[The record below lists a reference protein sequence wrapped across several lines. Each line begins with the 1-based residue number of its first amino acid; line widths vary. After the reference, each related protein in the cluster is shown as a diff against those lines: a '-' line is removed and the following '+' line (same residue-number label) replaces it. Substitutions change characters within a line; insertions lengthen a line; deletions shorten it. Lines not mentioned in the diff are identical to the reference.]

1 MSRSPAFDAFASNTL
16 GVVGHPVPEAYI
28 EGLHGLTRGRVKV
41 NASSVRGYVTNYR
54 WLELSMEDDG
64 AVSAWVVA
72 PVEFAGRVVEIT
84 VYVGSMST
92 PTALV
97 RLLQQAKALIAEVIS
112 GGSHIA
118 TLLGEGITEQRQR
131 VLLYSAPGADPTIAA
146 ARYAAFVKR
155 NAIELPKQAN
165 LPANDTKLM
174 GLKNKSAGRKG

>member
-16 GVVGHPVPEAYI
+16 GVIGHPVPESYI

-41 NASSVRGYVTNYR
+41 NATSIRGYVTNYR
-54 WLELSMEDDG
+54 WLELSLEEGG
-64 AVSAWVVA
+64 AVSAWVIA

-112 GGSHIA
+112 GGSHVA
-118 TLLGEGITEQRQR
+118 TLLGEGLTEQRQR
-131 VLLYSAPGADPTIAA
+131 VLLYSAPGVDPAIAA
-146 ARYAAFVKR
+146 ARSQAFVKR
-155 NAIELPKQAN
+155 SAIELVGEPDA
-165 LPANDTKLM
+165 PA
-174 GLKNKSAGRKG
+174 RKRGAKAKAA